1 MEFTIEK
8 IPVWAVCYLINGTT
22 DNLSDEDKAIIDKWW
37 EQNNVVTVSP
47 ATDEEGSSHPYFSHF
62 PAFGLGSDVIDC
74 NVMMMK

>member
-47 ATDEEGSSHPYFSHF
+47 ATDEEGAAIRISAISQLLDL
-62 PAFGLGSDVIDC
+62 AQT
-74 NVMMMK
+74 

>member
-8 IPVWAVCYLINGTT
+8 IPVWAVCSLINGTT

>member
-47 ATDEEGSSHPYFSHF
+47 ATDEEGSSHPYFSH
-62 PAFGLGSDVIDC
+62 LDRKSTRL
-74 NVMMMK
+74 NSSH

>member
-62 PAFGLGSDVIDC
+62 PAFVLGTDEIDC
-74 NVMMMK
+74 NVMMRK

>member
-47 ATDEEGSSHPYFSHF
+47 ATDEEGSSHPYFSHY

>member
-47 ATDEEGSSHPYFSHF
+47 ATDEEGSCHPYFSHF

>member
-8 IPVWAVCYLINGTT
+8 IPVWAVCYLINCTT

>member
-37 EQNNVVTVSP
+37 EQNNVVTGSP

>member
-47 ATDEEGSSHPYFSHF
+47 ATDEEGRSHPYFSHF

>member
-8 IPVWAVCYLINGTT
+8 IPVWAACYLINGTT

-37 EQNNVVTVSP
+37 EQNNVVMVSP

>member
-1 MEFTIEK
+1 M
-8 IPVWAVCYLINGTT
+8 
-22 DNLSDEDKAIIDKWW
+22 LSHKRHYRHCLLYTSDAADDKAIIDKWW

>member
-37 EQNNVVTVSP
+37 GQNSVVAPT
-47 ATDEEGSSHPYFSHF
+47 
-62 PAFGLGSDVIDC
+62 
-74 NVMMMK
+74 